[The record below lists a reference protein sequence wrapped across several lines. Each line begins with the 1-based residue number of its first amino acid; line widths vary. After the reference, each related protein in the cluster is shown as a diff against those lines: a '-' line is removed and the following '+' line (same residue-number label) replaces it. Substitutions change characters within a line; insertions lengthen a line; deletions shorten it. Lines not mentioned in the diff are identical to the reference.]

1 MPDRRSSRSRVAWP
15 VRLLA
20 ALAAAAA
27 ACRTPTPTPSP
38 PARADLSE
46 RPADSQEPP
55 DLEDIAAPDAPE
67 DEPPQVAPAKRPDPA
82 PVADLAAALQA
93 LEQGNPEGA
102 AGFLAGAL
110 RQKPGDE
117 RVRLALAHAHL
128 ATGAYDQA
136 AAVLADKAGSASVAR
151 LRLHARLLAA
161 RGDLAGATSL
171 LQKATAD
178 ASELPARGELLALL
192 VAAGKGKDKEA
203 VALREQLY
211 DAYDAGKAKT
221 VEQLTAVARAALAR
235 GTTGAFHDANMVLGE
250 AERLPLET
258 ASLEPGFVLR
268 DRAILLRGAMFREK
282 YNAADAL
289 ATYEE
294 ILKRDAWQPEAL
306 AGAAA
311 AYLEELRLAAADDA
325 AQRALQVNPRHPDAL
340 AVRAKIALVEGRR
353 DEATTRA
360 EKEVLAVSTNHPDAL
375 AVLAGAAL
383 AADDNTAYTKLRDR
397 ALQWNATGAPFY
409 LSLSDL
415 LVSMH
420 LYEQAGDVLKEAV
433 GRAPDNAYVQSA
445 QGLNLLRLGR
455 EPEGRAALKEAWKRD
470 RFNER
475 TRNMLDLYDQ
485 RIDPLYTDLTR
496 GDLSLRVLKEDE
508 EYVSPDMFDVIAR
521 ARASLDKR
529 YGLHPTPLRIEV
541 FADPSDFSVRTIG
554 VPSLGAVGVCFGK
567 LITSVGPYGGTHNF
581 HQVIWH
587 ELAHVYA
594 VQLSKGRVPRWFTEG
609 LSEWESEVADPSWAR
624 ESAELLAAARRQNA
638 LRRLS
643 ELDLAFLRAGSAQGM
658 EVAYTTAAYAMRY
671 LGETYGLPK
680 LILMLKGYGEGA
692 TTEALFERHL
702 GKPMSVV
709 EKEFETWLFAQ
720 LDAKVKGWEP
730 ARGRQT
736 KPDERDKLL
745 AAALAQ
751 AQQKDMTGAAR
762 TLQKLI
768 QSRGDG
774 YVPRMTLAEVLMQ
787 GPSYKQAAEHYTK
800 ARGFHP
806 EAVEP
811 IVRLAEIARK
821 DADVAR
827 EKQFLKEGL
836 QIDAMSYDP
845 AARLT
850 MLALVTNDEPNLT
863 LALDRATAIA
873 PLHPLTLG
881 GQALRAAKSGDKAR
895 AKSLTARALK
905 DMNEGPLSKGPV
917 DTLVVLALAAE
928 SAGDLTK
935 AKILAARAGAEPNIP
950 APAKQAM
957 ARLLKGDGK

>member
-1 MPDRRSSRSRVAWP
+1 MPKSRSSRSRAAWT

-20 ALAAAAA
+20 VLAAAAA
-27 ACRTPTPTPSP
+27 ACRTPTPTASP

-46 RPADSQEPP
+46 RTADPQEPP
-55 DLEDIAAPDAPE
+55 DLSGLAEPDAPE
-67 DEPPQVAPAKRPDPA
+67 DEAPAVAPARRPEPA
-82 PVADLAAALQA
+82 PVADLAGALQA
-93 LEQGNPEGA
+93 LEKGNPEGA
-102 AGFLAGAL
+102 AGFLTGAL

-151 LRLHARLLAA
+151 LRLHARLLAV
-161 RGDLAGATSL
+161 RGDLPGATAL
-171 LQKATAD
+171 LQKAIAD
-178 ASELPARGELLALL
+178 PNELPARGELLALL
-192 VAAGKGKDKEA
+192 VAAGKAKDKEA
-203 VALREQLY
+203 IALREALY

-235 GTTGAFHDANMVLGE
+235 GTTAAFHDANMVLGE
-250 AERLPLET
+250 AERLPLE
-258 ASLEPGFVLR
+258 AGSIEPGFALR

-282 YNAADAL
+282 YNASDAL

-294 ILKRDAWQPEAL
+294 ILQRDAWQPDAL
-306 AGAAA
+306 AGVAA

-353 DEATTRA
+353 DEATKRA
-360 EKEVLAVSTNHPDAL
+360 ESEVLAASPGHHDGL

-383 AADDNTAYTKLRDR
+383 AADDDDAYKKLRDR
-397 ALQWNATGAPFY
+397 ALIDHTAGTPFY

-420 LYEQAGDVLKEAV
+420 LYEQAGSVLDEAAR
-433 GRAPDNAYVQSA
+433 RAPDSPYVQSA
-445 QGLNLLRLGR
+445 LGLNLLRLGR

-496 GDLSLRVLKEDE
+496 GDLTLRVLKEDE
-508 EYVSPDMFDVIAR
+508 EHVSPDMFAFIAKAR
-521 ARASLDKR
+521 AALDKR
-529 YGLHPTPLRIEV
+529 YGLHPSPLRIEV

-554 VPSLGAVGVCFGK
+554 VPSLGAVGVCFGR
-567 LITSVGPYGGTHNF
+567 LITAVGPYGGTHNF

-624 ESAELLAAARRQNA
+624 ESAELLAAARKQNA

-658 EVAYTTAAYAMRY
+658 EIAYTTAAYAMRY

-680 LILMLKGYGEGA
+680 LIPILKGYGEGA

-702 GKPMSVV
+702 GKPMAVI
-709 EKEFETWLFAQ
+709 EKEFEAWLFAQ

-730 ARGRQT
+730 ARGRGA
-736 KPDERDKLL
+736 KGDERDQLL
-745 AAALAQ
+745 AAALQQ
-751 AQQKDMTGAAR
+751 ARQKDMTGAAR

-827 EKQFLKEGL
+827 EKQFLAEGL
-836 QIDAMSYDP
+836 RLDAMSYDP
-845 AARLT
+845 AARLA
-850 MLALVTNDEPNLT
+850 MLALVTDDAASFD
-863 LALDRATAIA
+863 LAVDRAAAIA

-881 GQALRAAKSGDKAR
+881 GQALRAAKAGDQPRAR
-895 AKSLTARALK
+895 SLTSRALR
-905 DMNEGPLSKGPV
+905 DMNEGPLTKGPV

-928 SAGDLTK
+928 AAGDATK
-935 AKILAARAGAEPNIP
+935 AKILATRAAAEPGLP

-957 ARLLKGDGK
+957 TRLLK